1 LNLLSFHRAYG
12 WLFDHHPRT
21 AILNLPLLIK
31 PVCTTPPKK
40 GKEKEAK
47 SHGYWKDLLNILAL
61 ATVDQFGS
69 SHSSF
74 LHSPRTQATAPR
86 HSGKRVKH
94 SPDVVA
100 AHIEAARLFNEQK
113 KAEAKQK
120 RDVVRAEHYER
131 LVGKLAQPKY
141 RALYIAVSRLFAERL
156 GEDIRILDE
165 INGLAPGVD
174 RIPYFK
180 KISIAGKWA
189 PTPRGSHDRVTNI
202 STAISLLLHHNK
214 TPDGFP
220 AALQTPLEPKVE
232 AVILRSF
239 LQRWILKPLRQ
250 ASLCPEPLM
259 SANRWT
265 EIRYNRVA
273 SICMKNNTEHF
284 FKHDPEGFQK
294 YLISVESGKKT
305 ISGAT
310 LLPHELVAEAYS
322 YGADPGLNVTSSKY
336 PQLAQFK
343 KSLAETKLRVVEA
356 QWKTLIKNLQDSGSI
371 ENSLAICDVSGSMG
385 SISHKFNKKYV
396 KPILPAIS
404 LSLVLASLSKPP
416 FNGGFITF
424 SAHPK
429 FVQLDLTKSL
439 YDIVLEMECSAWEM
453 NTDLN
458 AVFLKL
464 LLPLAVKNKVKP
476 EDMIKRLFIFSD
488 MQFDAAE
495 KTCSRAG
502 SWATNYDVIEK
513 AYKKAGYEVPQIVY
527 WDLNG
532 SGGKTFE
539 VESGR
544 KGVAMMNGFSPA
556 LLKVFMGESEEEEV
570 KEWENVTENGESE
583 TVVVVEDAFN
593 PVNVMKK
600 ALLKKS
606 FEELVVVD

>member
-1 LNLLSFHRAYG
+1 M
-12 WLFDHHPRT
+12 
-21 AILNLPLLIK
+21 
-31 PVCTTPPKK
+31 
-40 GKEKEAK
+40 
-47 SHGYWKDLLNILAL
+47 
-61 ATVDQFGS
+61 
-69 SHSSF
+69 
-74 LHSPRTQATAPR
+74 RTQ
-86 HSGKRVKH
+86 
-94 SPDVVA
+94 
-100 AHIEAARLFNEQK
+100 
-113 KAEAKQK
+113 
-120 RDVVRAEHYER
+120 HYER

-180 KISIAGKWA
+180 KISLAGKWA

-220 AALQTPLEPKVE
+220 SALQTPLEPKAE

-322 YGADPGLNVTSSKY
+322 YGADSDHSSKY
-336 PQLAQFK
+336 PQLAEFR

-385 SISHKFNKKYV
+385 SISRKFNKQHV
-396 KPILPAIS
+396 QPILPAIS

-416 FNGGFITF
+416 FNGGFISF
-424 SAHPK
+424 SAHPQ
-429 FVQLDLTKSL
+429 FIQLDLTKSL
-439 YDIVLEMECSAWEM
+439 YDIVNEMESSAWEM

-476 EDMIKRLFIFSD
+476 EDMITRLFIFSD
-488 MQFDAAE
+488 MQFDYAE
-495 KTCSRAG
+495 KTRSGAA

-513 AYKKAGYEVPQIVY
+513 AYKKEGYEVPQIVY

-532 SGGKTFE
+532 TGAKTFE

-556 LLKVFMGESEEEEV
+556 LLKVFMGESEEVE
-570 KEWENVTENGESE
+570 EWEKVTEKGESE
-583 TVVVVEDAFN
+583 TVVEKVEEEEFN

>member
-1 LNLLSFHRAYG
+1 MCRRAYG

-21 AILNLPLLIK
+21 AILNLPLLVK
-31 PVCTTPPKK
+31 PVCTIPPKK
-40 GKEKEAK
+40 GREREAK

-69 SHSSF
+69 SPSTF

-86 HSGKRVKH
+86 RSEKRVKH

-120 RDVVRAEHYER
+120 RDIVRVQHYER
-131 LVGKLAQPKY
+131 LVGKLAEPKY

-165 INGLAPGVD
+165 INGFAPGVD

-180 KISIAGKWA
+180 KISLAGKWA

-214 TPDGFP
+214 TPDVFP
-220 AALQTPLEPKVE
+220 SALQTPLDPKVE

-239 LQRWILKPLRQ
+239 LQRWILKPLRE
-250 ASLCPEPLM
+250 ASSCPEPLM

-265 EIRYNRVA
+265 EIRYNRVP

-294 YLISVESGKKT
+294 YLISVESGNKT

-310 LLPHELVAEAYS
+310 LLPHELVAEAYAC
-322 YGADPGLNVTSSKY
+322 GAESESAKY
-336 PQLAQFK
+336 SQLAEYK

-385 SISHKFNKKYV
+385 SIHGISYNSKRRHV
-396 KPILPAIS
+396 QPILPAIS
-404 LSLVLASLSKPP
+404 LSLVLAFLSKPP

-439 YDIVLEMECSAWEM
+439 HYLVNEMECSEWEM

-488 MQFDAAE
+488 MQFDAAQ
-495 KTCSRAG
+495 KTCSDAG
-502 SWATNYDVIEK
+502 SWATNYDVIEQ
-513 AYKKAGYEVPQIVY
+513 AYKKEGYEVPQIVY
-527 WDLNG
+527 WDLRG
-532 SGGKTFE
+532 WGEKTFE

-556 LLKVFMGESEEEEV
+556 LLKVFMGESEEVE
-570 KEWENVTENGESE
+570 EWEKVTEKGESE
-583 TVVVVEDAFN
+583 TVVDEEKEEDEFT

>member
-1 LNLLSFHRAYG
+1 MNLSSFHRAYG
-12 WLFDHHPRT
+12 WLFDNHPRT

-31 PVCTTPPKK
+31 PVCTIPPKK
-40 GKEKEAK
+40 GRKQEAK

-61 ATVDQFGS
+61 ATVDEFGS
-69 SHSSF
+69 SHSTF
-74 LHSPRTQATAPR
+74 LRSPRTQATAPR
-86 HSGKRVKH
+86 HSEKRVKH

-120 RDVVRAEHYER
+120 RDIVRVQHYER

-156 GEDIRILDE
+156 GEDIRILEE
-165 INGLAPGVD
+165 INGLAPGVN

-180 KISIAGKWA
+180 KISLAGKWA

-220 AALQTPLEPKVE
+220 SALQTPLDPKVE

-239 LQRWILKPLRQ
+239 LQRWILKPLRE
-250 ASLCPEPLM
+250 ASACPEPLM

-284 FKHDPEGFQK
+284 SKHDPDGFQK

-322 YGADPGLNVTSSKY
+322 YGAYSDSGNKY
-336 PQLAQFK
+336 PQLAEFRK
-343 KSLAETKLRVVEA
+343 KLAETKLRVVEA

-385 SISHKFNKKYV
+385 SISSKFNKRRV
-396 KPILPAIS
+396 QPILPAIS

-439 YDIVLEMECSAWEM
+439 YDIVTKMERSHWEM

-495 KTCSRAG
+495 NTCSDAA

-513 AYKKAGYEVPQIVY
+513 AYKKEGYEVPQIVY

-556 LLKVFMGESEEEEV
+556 LLKVFMGESEEVE
-570 KEWENVTENGESE
+570 EWEKVTEKGESE
-583 TVVVVEDAFN
+583 AVVVEQEKEDEFN